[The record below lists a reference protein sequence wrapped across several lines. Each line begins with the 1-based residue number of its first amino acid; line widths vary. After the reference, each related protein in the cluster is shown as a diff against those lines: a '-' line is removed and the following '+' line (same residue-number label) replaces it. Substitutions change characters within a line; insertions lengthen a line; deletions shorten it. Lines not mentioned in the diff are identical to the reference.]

1 MIELTANEIKFVK
14 ETKFT
19 PTVFQCDEY
28 YRTPFKN
35 ALEASE
41 VALKDYGVDLAAFLQ
56 KNLAQND
63 TDSISLEYVATYL
76 FYTFFSEEE
85 LLNIFSED
93 ALKWLQDYRYY
104 LGFRKWDVDYV
115 AQEITEA
122 LEIYRGEREFY
133 TTEDNQVWNRE
144 ITIKE

>member
-1 MIELTANEIKFVK
+1 MLKLNDQEIKFVK

-35 ALEASE
+35 ASEASE
-41 VALKDYGVDLAAFLQ
+41 VALRDYGVDLAAFLK
-56 KNLAQND
+56 KNLDQND

-104 LGFRKWDVDYV
+104 LGFRKWDADDV
-115 AQEITEA
+115 AQGVEEA
-122 LEIYRGEREFY
+122 VEIYRGEREFY
-133 TTEDNQVWNRE
+133 ITEDNQVWNRE
-144 ITIKE
+144 LTIEE